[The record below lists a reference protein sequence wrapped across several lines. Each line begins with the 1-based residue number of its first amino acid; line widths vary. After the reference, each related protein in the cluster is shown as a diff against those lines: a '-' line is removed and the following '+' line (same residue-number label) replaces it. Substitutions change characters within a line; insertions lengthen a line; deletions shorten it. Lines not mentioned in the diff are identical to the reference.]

1 MRIVKK
7 IKLENLC
14 FELNL
19 IPQNLQE
26 SVDVVLQLPR
36 MLELAR
42 LFCPVQTGSLRD
54 TIRVDRPSSTSAKLV
69 AGDEMVDYAAHV
81 HEGTTTQPA
90 QPFLLQALIAER
102 SNVSRDIL
110 REAVNRL

>member
-7 IKLENLC
+7 VRLEDLAY
-14 FELNL
+14 ELSL

-26 SVDVVLQLPR
+26 SVDLVLQLPR

-42 LFCPVQTGSLRD
+42 EFCPVLTGALRD
-54 TIRVDRPSSTSAKLV
+54 TIRVERPSPTIAKLV
-69 AGDEMVDYAAHV
+69 AGDEIVEYAPHV
-81 HEGTTTQPA
+81 HDGTSSKVA

-102 SNVSRDIL
+102 PNVSRDIL
-110 REAVNRL
+110 TEAVARL